1 MTTTTRTAATTASL
15 VSGGQ
20 NSNAAHPAD
29 RHTAADA
36 QSIDRAKEAD
46 MAKSES
52 AKRADAASDAG
63 SAFMSGVS
71 PAAVVATAAA
81 TPNPT
86 PDLFDDLANL
96 RLSQAFAETS
106 GVKKLLRTVPVHRPH
121 PQDFFRVNPDPAF
134 RENFPIIELKEEREQ
149 YLVAPALVPELA
161 GEFIS
166 MTLFTAIN
174 RQGVTFLLPVRL
186 PTADGRQSEWH
197 RSMRE
202 AAELAMGKWV
212 RVKANMALGAYE
224 MFIAESVMVEPVW
237 PDVSF
242 SEILRLAFRERVIDR
257 LDHPVLKRL
266 RGLA

>member
-1 MTTTTRTAATTASL
+1 M
-15 VSGGQ
+15 
-20 NSNAAHPAD
+20 
-29 RHTAADA
+29 
-36 QSIDRAKEAD
+36 EAN
-46 MAKSES
+46 MAKSEPV
-52 AKRADAASDAG
+52 KRADAATDAA

-71 PAAVVATAAA
+71 PPVTATAA
-81 TPNPT
+81 PNPT
-86 PDLFDDLANL
+86 PDLFDDLAKL
-96 RLSQAFAETS
+96 RLSQTFAETG
-106 GVKKLLRTVPVHRPH
+106 GVKKLLRTVPVHKPH

-134 RENFPIIELKEEREQ
+134 RENFPIIELKEEREE

-166 MTLFTAIN
+166 KTLFTAIN

-237 PDVSF
+237 PDISF

>member
-1 MTTTTRTAATTASL
+1 MMRLACCLATERGIEVCAPVHDALLICAPLERLEADVAATRAAMAEASRVVLSGFEIGTDAKL
-15 VSGGQ
+15 VAYPDRYMDGRGQ
-20 NSNAAHPAD
+20 VMWDRVCGLVAA
-29 RHTAADA
+29 
-36 QSIDRAKEAD
+36 
-46 MAKSES
+46 
-52 AKRADAASDAG
+52 
-63 SAFMSGVS
+63 
-71 PAAVVATAAA
+71 
-81 TPNPT
+81 
-86 PDLFDDLANL
+86 
-96 RLSQAFAETS
+96 
-106 GVKKLLRTVPVHRPH
+106 
-121 PQDFFRVNPDPAF
+121 
-134 RENFPIIELKEEREQ
+134 EE

-224 MFIAESVMVEPVW
+224 MFIAESVIIEPVW